1 MNLKQA
7 YEIYD
12 KLNYD
17 YLLRKG
23 NRDRL
28 LSEKATLEGNKR
40 EVLTQLDLKNKTA
53 EFLRALGNY
62 AREQVKAQLEY
73 TVSHALRFIFKE
85 DIEFKIEYRVS
96 RGRPEAT
103 FYVVS
108 EYKDQRTKETTTVK
122 NEPQDSRGGGVVD
135 VVSIALRIALAEA
148 FGVKGP
154 IIMDEPAKHLSKD
167 YIPAFAEFLRLVSR
181 QLNRQIIMITHNP
194 ILAECGDI
202 IHEVTKENGVSKVVV
217 YSKEEYINK
226 IIQDDGLLE
235 EITET

>member
-1 MNLKQA
+1 MDLKQA
-7 YEIYD
+7 NEIYER
-12 KLNYD
+12 LNYE
-17 YLLRKG
+17 YLLRKS

-28 LSEKATLEGNKR
+28 LSEKESLENSKR

-62 AREQVKAQLEY
+62 AREQVKAQLES
-73 TVSHALRFIFKE
+73 TVTHALRFIFKE
-85 DIEFKIEYRVS
+85 NIEFKIEYRVS

-108 EYKDQRTKETTTVK
+108 EYEDQKTKEIQTVK

-135 VVSIALRIALAEA
+135 VVSIALRIALAES
-148 FGVKGP
+148 FGIKGP

-167 YIPAFAEFLRLVSR
+167 YIPSFAEFLRLVSQ

-202 IHEVTKENGVSKVVV
+202 IHEVTKNNGVSKVVV
-217 YSKEEYINK
+217 YSKEEYITK
-226 IIQDDGLLE
+226 ILQDDGLSYKISE
-235 EITET
+235 